1 MKEVKKEQFEQ
12 TGEYQWTR
20 PLSLLKYQII
30 QGTRYYDGALD
41 INYYELNLGQFT
53 AGSMCDLINK
63 CYSSWDDFFSTC
75 IGKRAQCERVAQ
87 LVAEEDWEGVVPV
100 ASTTIDLREANN
112 LSSDEMLTLISKKL
126 GISKK

>member
-1 MKEVKKEQFEQ
+1 MKEVKKGPFKQ

-20 PLSLLKYQII
+20 PVSLLKYQII

-63 CYSSWDDFFSTC
+63 CYPSWDDFFSNC
-75 IGKRAQCERVAQ
+75 VGKRAQCERVAQ
-87 LVAEEDWEGVVPV
+87 LVAEEDWEDV
-100 ASTTIDLREANN
+100 ASAVSTTIDLREASN
-112 LSSDEMLTLISKKL
+112 LSGDEMLSLIFKKL